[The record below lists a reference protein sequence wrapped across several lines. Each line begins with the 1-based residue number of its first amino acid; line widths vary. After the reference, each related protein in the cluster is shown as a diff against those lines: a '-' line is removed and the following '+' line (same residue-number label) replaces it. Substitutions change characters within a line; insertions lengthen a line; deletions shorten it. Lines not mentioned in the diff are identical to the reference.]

1 MGSEEHQ
8 PLGLNEEGGRWQFPS
23 NKQLGALLRDRRKE
37 SGLTYDEIS
46 EQIKVSARSLEALEN
61 EDWDHLPSATFT
73 KGFIRSYARLLG
85 LSEEGLIALYQET
98 APPPPMP
105 KPLQPVHQKRKGLF
119 YLIWVLVLLAGG
131 VVAYEWI
138 EHSNFRGKTTE
149 QGPVLSSKEGSDAAQ
164 IDSGR
169 RLENGKSSPND
180 TQQPT
185 SPIQTEP
192 ALPREGPAPVPGP
205 EPTGSLD
212 KPANAP
218 QQTEATVS
226 PSAAITPSKAETPG
240 SSTAPAAEV
249 DMPPLVLKATV
260 KERTWVRVIMDG
272 ERRKEYTLE
281 PESNLEWRAH
291 KGFELMI
298 GNAGGIDLEFNG
310 KKVEQLGKRGQVIR
324 LKLPSG
330 DTESVS
336 AN

>member
-1 MGSEEHQ
+1 MGREEHQ
-8 PLGLNEEGGRWQFPS
+8 TSGLNEEGRGCQFPS

-46 EQIKVSARSLEALEN
+46 ERIKVSTRYLEALEN
-61 EDWDHLPSATFT
+61 EDWDHLPSPTFI

-105 KPLQPVHQKRKGLF
+105 KPLQPVHHKRKGLL
-119 YLIWVLVLLAGG
+119 YLIWVLALLAGG
-131 VVAYEWI
+131 VVAYDWI
-138 EHSNFRGKTTE
+138 EHSNFRGKTTD
-149 QGPVLSSKEGSDAAQ
+149 QGPVLLSKEASDAAQ
-164 IDSGR
+164 VDSGR
-169 RLENGKSSPND
+169 RLEKGKSSPND
-180 TQQPT
+180 TQPPN
-185 SPIQTEP
+185 SPIQTETV
-192 ALPREGPAPVPGP
+192 LPRQGPAPVPGP
-205 EPTGSLD
+205 EQTASFD

-226 PSAAITPSKAETPG
+226 PSATITPSKAETPA

-272 ERRKEYTLE
+272 ERKKEYTLE

-324 LKLPSG
+324 LRLPSG
-330 DTESVS
+330 DTGSVS